1 MFLEQQAVSGHFR
14 DGLVGAAFPGDQRFC
29 HTNENKTKQR
39 RVQHPGGRGC
49 HPWRGDSSREHR
61 GVDTEAG
68 GSSHQQGYRTFTS
81 FPALRFHPMSGPFVT
96 PLKDISLS
104 ILISLGQASR
114 PQASLAPVH
123 RKLAQA
129 DRADKYM

>member
-1 MFLEQQAVSGHFR
+1 MVLWGLRSLETRDSATPVKTRQSREGHSI
-14 DGLVGAAFPGDQRFC
+14 Q
-29 HTNENKTKQR
+29 
-39 RVQHPGGRGC
+39 GRGAC

-96 PLKDISLS
+96 LLKDISLS

-114 PQASLAPVH
+114 PRASLAPVY

-129 DRADKYM
+129 DGADKNM